1 MDLAIRAVHL
11 IAAAVWAGGLVF
23 LAVAAGVAR
32 ATIPEGERVEFFR
45 RLGRRF
51 LVISLVAAALLAATG
66 ADMAADRLAS
76 WDGLNETEWGRI
88 IRAKTVLFATALL
101 LALVHA
107 LVLGPRIR
115 ELRSRL
121 LSERGEMVEHGD
133 TALEARLKRTI
144 LISTLIQVV
153 ILAETLAILV
163 LAADLI
169 A

>member
-1 MDLAIRAVHL
+1 VDVAIRAVHL
-11 IAAAVWAGGLVF
+11 IAAAIWAGGLVF

-32 ATIPEGERVEFFR
+32 STIPERERVEFFR

-51 LVISLVAAALLAATG
+51 LVVSLVAAALLAATG

-76 WDGLNETEWGRI
+76 WDGLFETEWGRI
-88 IRAKTVLFATALL
+88 IRVKTVLFATAVL

-115 ELRSRL
+115 ELRLQL
-121 LSERGEMVEHGD
+121 LENPGD
-133 TALEARLKRTI
+133 AELEARMKSLRI
-144 LISTLIQVV
+144 ASTVTQVV
-153 ILAETLAILV
+153 ILAETVAILI

>member
-1 MDLAIRAVHL
+1 VDLAIRAVHL

-51 LVISLVAAALLAATG
+51 LVVSLAAAALLAATG

-76 WDGLNETEWGRI
+76 WDALNETEWGRI
-88 IRAKTVLFATALL
+88 IRAKTVLFAGAVL
-101 LALVHA
+101 LALLHA
-107 LVLGPRIR
+107 LVLGPQIR
-115 ELRSRL
+115 ELRLAL
-121 LSERGEMVEHGD
+121 LESPGD
-133 TALEARLKRTI
+133 PELEARVRSLRIASTVVQVTI
-144 LISTLIQVV
+144 LAV
-153 ILAETLAILV
+153 TLAILV

-169 A
+169 V

>member
-1 MDLAIRAVHL
+1 MDVAIRALHL

-23 LAVAAGVAR
+23 LGVAAGVAR
-32 ATIPEGERVEFFR
+32 ATIPERERIEFFR

-51 LVISLVAAALLAATG
+51 LVVALAAAVLLAATG
-66 ADMAADRLAS
+66 VDMAVDRLAS
-76 WDGLNETEWGRI
+76 WSALTDTESGRLI
-88 IRAKTVLFATALL
+88 LAKTILFATALL
-101 LALVHA
+101 LATAHG

-115 ELRSRL
+115 RLREAL
-121 LSERGEMVEHGD
+121 LASPGD
-133 TALEARLKRTI
+133 RALEARLRRTSAASGI
-144 LISTLIQVV
+144 VQVV